1 MTTPARAPLPPGPNQ
16 RRVPRCPLAVPV
28 QVTVRRTTGSQGIP
42 GRSLDLGEGGIA
54 AVLAGELQP
63 GDPVGVEFLLP
74 ELGLGLHTLAVVRY
88 HAALR
93 SGLEFQTLS
102 LEQQAMIRRWTR
114 RVLENQAQTRTRT
127 ESAFPSGSTVSEAIR
142 PTSPGPKLHARKRSW
157 LRPLLVPGMLALVAA
172 SAFSWWRWK
181 QAWTQLDQQAAAYH
195 ATKAQRIEL
204 PPGVM
209 DQFLVYR
216 GDAPAPD
223 DAGGTEGTALLKVV
237 IGADGTVIDQ
247 RPVSGPGELT
257 RAAMESVKNWRFQ
270 PYKIGGK
277 SVEVE
282 TTLAVEVPR

>member
-28 QVTVRRTTGSQGIP
+28 HVTVRRGTGSQGIP

-114 RVLENQAQTRTRT
+114 RVLENQAQAKTKTG
-127 ESAFPSGSTVSEAIR
+127 ESAHGPIVREKSDLALSR
-142 PTSPGPKLHARKRSW
+142 PKVHARKRYW
-157 LRPLLVPGMLALVAA
+157 LRPLLVPGMLALIAA
-172 SAFSWWRWK
+172 SAFSWWRWR

-209 DQFLVYR
+209 DQFVVYR
-216 GDAPAPD
+216 GDAQDPEEASG
-223 DAGGTEGTALLKVV
+223 AAGTALLKVV

-247 RPVSGPGELT
+247 RPVNGPEELT

-270 PYKIGGK
+270 PYKVGGRA
-277 SVEVE
+277 VEVE